1 MWSTHTDRHCLRAW
15 QMGSECGTSDW
26 QCQRRSEAAAAE
38 AEERGRGPADRRPGR
53 AAAARGDPQGRL
65 AFSKL
70 CIISA
75 SEIKEKWI

>member
-1 MWSTHTDRHCLRAW
+1 M
-15 QMGSECGTSDW
+15 
-26 QCQRRSEAAAAE
+26 RRSEAAAAE

>member
-1 MWSTHTDRHCLRAW
+1 MNFLVRMVTVSF
-15 QMGSECGTSDW
+15 MM
-26 QCQRRSEAAAAE
+26 AAAAE